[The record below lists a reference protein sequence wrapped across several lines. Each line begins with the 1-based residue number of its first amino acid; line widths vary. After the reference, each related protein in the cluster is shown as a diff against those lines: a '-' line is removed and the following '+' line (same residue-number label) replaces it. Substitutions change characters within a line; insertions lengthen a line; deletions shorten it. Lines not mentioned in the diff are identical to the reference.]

1 MDAPA
6 VSIDTPLHPRPG
18 YRTAWHAI
26 AVLAATAVAW
36 FVFSAYG
43 QPDLILRLADL
54 RLC

>member
-1 MDAPA
+1 MDAHA
-6 VSIDTPLHPRPG
+6 SLIDTPPHPPAS

-26 AVLAATAVAW
+26 AVLAATAVSW
-36 FVFSAYG
+36 LVFSTYR